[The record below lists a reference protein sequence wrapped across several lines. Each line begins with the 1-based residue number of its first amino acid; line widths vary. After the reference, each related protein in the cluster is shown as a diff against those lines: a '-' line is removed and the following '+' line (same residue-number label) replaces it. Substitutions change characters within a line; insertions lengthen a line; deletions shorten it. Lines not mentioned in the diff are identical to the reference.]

1 MRDLMPYSTVM
12 IKLRLRV
19 RISHF
24 QLLTFQNGLWVVH
37 LLPGH
42 GAMTE

>member
-1 MRDLMPYSTVM
+1 MRHLITYSTVM
-12 IKLRLRV
+12 MKLRLRV

-24 QLLTFQNGLWVVH
+24 RLLTFQNGLWVVH

-42 GAMTE
+42 GAMME